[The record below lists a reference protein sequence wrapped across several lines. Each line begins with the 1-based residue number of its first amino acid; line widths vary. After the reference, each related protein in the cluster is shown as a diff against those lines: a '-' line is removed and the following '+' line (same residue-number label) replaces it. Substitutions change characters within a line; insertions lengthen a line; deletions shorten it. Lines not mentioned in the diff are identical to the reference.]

1 MRTRLLVKSGCLST
15 SGVLLLMKVAH
26 CISQL
31 EFLTKSPVDDY
42 QGAFSWSIS
51 PPACHPLCL
60 ENKKTSL
67 VIFSSQ
73 RTGWVLLVWRYRQAD
88 GNYRWENWEPQ
99 CRPGYTLNSPR
110 TYLPARRVL
119 IRSEVSSGQLRSA
132 QVSSEFPRTCEN
144 DRDITRPSRSHSN
157 IDNLRKEKNWGSG
170 KNCS

>member
-88 GNYRWENWEPQ
+88 LSLS
-99 CRPGYTLNSPR
+99 PGYTLNSPR
-110 TYLPARRVL
+110 TYLPALARTPGQASIDEV
-119 IRSEVSSGQLRSA
+119 RSGARSGQVR
-132 QVSSEFPRTCEN
+132 VS
-144 DRDITRPSRSHSN
+144 RDLWEWQRHHSVQSFTF
-157 IDNLRKEKNWGSG
+157 KYW
-170 KNCS
+170 